1 MVTENQASAET
12 FLTGQQRL
20 AEPAA
25 ITPVVTTHISKI
37 FLAGERVFKLKR
49 AVRFA
54 YVDFS
59 TPELRLAACESELAL
74 NRRTAP
80 SLYLAVRRITRAAD
94 GTIGFDG
101 DGILIDAVVEMRRF
115 DQTGLFDALAL
126 RNALTP
132 RLIADLAH
140 RIAVFHAAAAV
151 SMTGG
156 GAKAMQGVLAVN
168 EQSLCATA
176 LVPSGIADDL
186 SNRFRAALQRHRPL
200 LDKRRDAG
208 KVRRCHGDLILRN
221 ICLIKGVPV
230 LFDCLEFN
238 EDLATIDVL
247 YDLAFLV
254 MDLTH
259 RDQADHANGLF
270 NRYFDETNESDGLA
284 LMAFF
289 MSVRAAVRAHV
300 TAAQAQE
307 MLGSDA
313 GPVTREARAYF
324 DLASLLLARPAPRL
338 MAIGGYSGTGKSTIA
353 TALAPNLGVPA
364 GARVLSSD
372 RIRKR
377 LHSVPAEQPLPPEAY
392 APEISARVYA
402 TLRDEASE
410 ALGAGVSVIADA
422 VFDRPGEREAIEAIA
437 RRTCVPFTGLWL
449 DAPAHTLAQRIT
461 VRTHDASDA
470 TLEVLGR
477 QMQHDPGVLTW
488 FRTDARRPVPVIV
501 ADVLALLQ
509 KSIAAI
515 APVA

>member
-12 FLTGQQRL
+12 FLTAQQRL

-25 ITPVVTTHISKI
+25 IATVVTTHISKI

-59 TPELRLAACESELAL
+59 TAALRLAACESELAL

-94 GTIGFDG
+94 GTIAFDG
-101 DGILIDAVVEMRRF
+101 DGSLIDAVVELRRF
-115 DQTGLFDALAL
+115 DQNGLFDALAL
-126 RNALTP
+126 RHALTP

-151 SMTGG
+151 STTGG
-156 GAKAMQGVLAVN
+156 GAKAMQGVLAIN
-168 EQSLCATA
+168 EQSLRSTA

-186 SNRFRAALQRHRPL
+186 SNRFRAALLRHGPL

-254 MDLTH
+254 MDLMH
-259 RDQADHANGLF
+259 RDQAAHANGLF

-307 MLGSDA
+307 MPVADA
-313 GPVTREARAYF
+313 GPVSREARAYF
-324 DLASLLLARPAPRL
+324 DLASMLLAPPSPRL

-353 TALAPNLGVPA
+353 TALAPNLGVPP
-364 GARVLSSD
+364 GARILSSD

-377 LHSVPAEQPLPPEAY
+377 LHGVPAEQRLPPEAY
-392 APEISARVYA
+392 APEISAKVYA
-402 TLRDEASE
+402 ILRDEASE
-410 ALGAGVSVIADA
+410 ALNAGVSVIADA

-437 RRTCVPFTGLWL
+437 RQIAVPFTGLWL

-461 VRTHDASDA
+461 ARTHDASDA
-470 TLEVLGR
+470 TLEVLDR
-477 QMQHDPGVLTW
+477 QMQQDPGVLTW
-488 FRTDARRPVPVIV
+488 HRIDAGRPVPVIV

-509 KSIAAI
+509 T
-515 APVA
+515 